1 MHITYKIKRIAIGL
15 RITIWLAI
23 LSILILFSC
32 KSNKLLIYST
42 IHEAVQKGD
51 LEDVK
56 EHLKRGVAINAQDE
70 NGWTPLH
77 VAVFYGQ
84 KEIVEYLISKGADIN
99 AVVPWV
105 GTPLT
110 IAEEYMKK
118 EVPEEIKQEIIKL
131 LEKHGA
137 KH

>member
-1 MHITYKIKRIAIGL
+1 MCRKKFL
-15 RITIWLAI
+15 IWLV
-23 LSILILFSC
+23 LFNILFIINC
-32 KSNKLLIYST
+32 KNDKPLIYST

-56 EHLKRGVAINAQDE
+56 QYLKRGTAVNAQDE

-84 KEIVEYLISKGADIN
+84 KEVVKYLISKGADIN

-110 IAEEYMKK
+110 IAEEHMKK
-118 EVPEEIKQEIIKL
+118 EVPEDIKQEIIKL
-131 LEKHGA
+131 LKKHGA
-137 KH
+137 RH